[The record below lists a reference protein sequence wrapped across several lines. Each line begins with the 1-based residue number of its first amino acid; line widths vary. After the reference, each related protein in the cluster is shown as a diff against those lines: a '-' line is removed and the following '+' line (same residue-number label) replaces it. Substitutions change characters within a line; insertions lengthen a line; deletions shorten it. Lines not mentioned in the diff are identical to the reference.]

1 MNLANVVGILFFV
14 PIVVIIINLLC
25 EHQWYKNDKRMS
37 DIQTSILKRKEQE
50 RNAKNFRDSIK

>member
-1 MNLANVVGILFFV
+1 MNLANVVGILFCV
-14 PIVVIIINLLC
+14 PVAIIVINLLC

-50 RNAKNFRDSIK
+50 RDAKKFRDSIK